1 MHTRTLSSSVP
12 FPSLPFAYFF
22 LVTVTVSWALTRW
35 RTAQKLFLLLA
46 SYVFYTRWDP
56 KLFALLF
63 GVSVVDWAIGRAIER
78 AASARARRAWL
89 VAGVLANVS
98 LLGTFK
104 LYDFFRA
111 SIASIAA
118 FLGLSAHLP
127 LLELFLP
134 VGISFYT
141 FQGIAYL
148 VDVHRGEAVR
158 APPLL
163 DFLLFMAFFPK
174 LLAGPICRS
183 RELLP
188 QIMAPAPVAIPDPS
202 RAVVLIVSGL
212 FKKMVLASFLATSMV
227 DDAFLMPRDYSSL
240 ELVVAVYA
248 YTAEVYLDFS
258 GYTDLARG
266 LALLLGFELPENF
279 RYPYAATNIGDFWK
293 RWHITF
299 SRWLRDY
306 VYFPLGGSRRSRAR
320 TYLNLVITF
329 AVCGIW
335 HGSKWTFVI
344 WGVCHGLGLAVYKA
358 SLDLRRDL
366 GRAPNGPPRWWWAA
380 AGWFATLAFC
390 AFIRVFFKASDMAL
404 AGEFFSGLA
413 RLTVR
418 GRGIDLTV
426 VLVTAFAIA
435 MNFVG
440 RPIFERC
447 VRLHARIPAVARP
460 VAWVAVGVL
469 MLATKTHDVA
479 PYIYFGF

>member
-1 MHTRTLSSSVP
+1 MA

-22 LVTVTVSWALTRW
+22 LVTVTVAWSLRPW
-35 RTAQKLFLLLA
+35 RTLQKVFLLLA
-46 SYVFYTRWDP
+46 SYVFYARWDP
-56 KLFALLF
+56 RLLALLF
-63 GVSVVDWAIGRAIER
+63 GVSLSNWVLGRAIEGAR
-78 AASARARRAWL
+78 SARTRRAWL
-89 VAGVLANVS
+89 ASGVVANVA

-111 SIASIAA
+111 SVGSFAEL
-118 FLGLSAHLP
+118 LGLSAHLP
-127 LLELFLP
+127 LLEIFLP

-148 VDVHRGEAVR
+148 VDVYRRDAVE

-163 DFLLFMAFFPK
+163 DFLLFMGFFPK

-188 QIMAPAPVAIPDPS
+188 QIMGPGPASIPDPS
-202 RAVVLIVSGL
+202 RAVVLIASGL

-240 ELVVAVYA
+240 ELLVAIYA

-279 RYPYAATNIGDFWK
+279 RYPYAATNIGEFWK

-306 VYFPLGGSRRSRAR
+306 VYFPLGGSRRSRPR
-320 TYLNLVITF
+320 TYLNLLLTF
-329 AVCGIW
+329 GLCGIW
-335 HGSKWTFVI
+335 HGSQWTFVI
-344 WGVCHGLGLAVYKA
+344 WGLCHGVALAAYKM
-358 SLDLRRDL
+358 SLDVRRDL
-366 GRAPNGPPRWWWAA
+366 GRAKSGPPRWWWAA

-390 AFIRVFFKASDMAL
+390 AFARVFFKASDMTV
-404 AGEFFSGLA
+404 AGEVFSGLA

-418 GRGIDLTV
+418 GRGIDPTV
-426 VLVTAFAIA
+426 VFVTGIGIA
-435 MNFVG
+435 MNLVG

-447 VRLHARIPAVARP
+447 VRVHARIPAVARP
-460 VAWVAVGVL
+460 AAWVLAGVL
-469 MLATKTHDVA
+469 MLAMKTRDVA